1 MTEPFK
7 PYSSRA
13 EEKPRPQQVGLD
25 EKIVQN
31 RAASPLTS
39 ERESIPKNGV
49 VRVMVVDDSAVA
61 RGMLSR
67 VIETDPEL
75 QVVAVASDG
84 AMAVES
90 LKKNP
95 VDVIVLDLEMP
106 TMDGMT
112 ALPLL
117 LGVNPDVK
125 IIISSN
131 ITRQNAELAFKAIHA
146 GAKDYLSKPSTTSE
160 MNSVVAY
167 RRDLIAKIRALAGPK
182 RVPRLDESS
191 LALPL
196 KRTDTPLPLYQREKK
211 PVVLRPLPNRHEL
224 PDVIAIGSS
233 TGGPQALF
241 AVLHELP
248 DNFQTPIL
256 ITQHMPATFTTI
268 LAEHIARISK
278 RQCLEA
284 SDGMIVEKGKIYV
297 APGDFHLMVESQG
310 ANRVLRIRNTAPENF
325 CRPSVDPM
333 LRSMIQV
340 YGAKILTII
349 LTGMGRDGQA
359 GCQKIVEAGGIVVA
373 QDEATS
379 VVWGMPGSV
388 ATIGLCSAVIP
399 LPKIREF
406 MIQFATQVTF

>member
-1 MTEPFK
+1 M
-7 PYSSRA
+7 
-13 EEKPRPQQVGLD
+13 
-25 EKIVQN
+25 QN
-31 RAASPLTS
+31 RAGLARSDTA
-39 ERESIPKNGV
+39 ESLLKGGV

-84 AMAVES
+84 AMAVEN
-90 LKKNP
+90 LKKNQ
-95 VDVIVLDLEMP
+95 VEVIVLDLEMP
-106 TMDGMT
+106 NMDGMT

-117 LGVNPDVK
+117 LGVNPEVK

-182 RVPRLDESS
+182 RYPRVDESA

-196 KRTDTPLPLYQREKK
+196 QRTHQTVPIYQREKK
-211 PVVLRPLPNRHEL
+211 TVVLRPLPPRHEL
-224 PDVIAIGSS
+224 PEMIAIGSS

-248 DNFQTPIL
+248 DSFMTPIM

-278 RQCLEA
+278 RPCFEA
-284 SDGMIVEKGKIYV
+284 ADGMVVEKGKIYV
-297 APGDFHLMVESQG
+297 APGDYHLLVESQAG
-310 ANRVLRIRNTAPENF
+310 QRVLRVKNTAPENF

-333 LRSMIQV
+333 LRSIIEIYKSRV
-340 YGAKILTII
+340 LTII

-359 GCQKIVEAGGIVVA
+359 GCQKIVEAGGVVVA

-406 MIQFATQVTF
+406 MIQYATQVTS